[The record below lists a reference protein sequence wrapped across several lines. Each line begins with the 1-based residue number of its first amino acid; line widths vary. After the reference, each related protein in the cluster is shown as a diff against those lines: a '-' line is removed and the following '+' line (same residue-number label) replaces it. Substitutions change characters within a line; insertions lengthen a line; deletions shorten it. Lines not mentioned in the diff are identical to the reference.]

1 MAKKLLRATPA
12 RDRSREDESLLLRSA
27 ESLGRMIG
35 MLQRQLDVAT
45 KHIASTG
52 AVAAGARKPVTTTRG
67 GSKARSG
74 TAARGTGKKSASS
87 TAGKTARRRSTK
99 SAKNAKKR

>member
-1 MAKKLLRATPA
+1 MARKVLRATPA

-35 MLQRQLDVAT
+35 SLQRQLDVAT
-45 KHIASTG
+45 RRIASTRG
-52 AVAAGARKPVTTTRG
+52 SAGARKPVKAKRG

-74 TAARGTGKKSASS
+74 TAARGTAPKKSASS
-87 TAGKTARRRSTK
+87 TAGTTARRRSTK
-99 SAKNAKKR
+99 STKKR